1 MTTVLSAIQT
11 LKLDPTLRDDV
22 GLALV
27 PPKGDARPK
36 DVLYAMLLS
45 GQRIVTLARP
55 KRHNVHPADCHLLV
69 NTVYATK
76 AMRESGTESW
86 IPICLPKF
94 APQGF
99 VHAHVTFIDGNV
111 DGVETSLDL
120 ALVLVTGN
128 KEGFSEMSAW
138 KSHIIEKLRGSGIL
152 SRLATALNADA
163 TYSADDLAVA
173 GLRHFVFKW
182 RHNILATSPD
192 FENPYSLESE
202 AHHRLMTLY
211 SIAHDRVLGIQER
224 ERQQE
229 EEDEEMIKANGNDA
243 DASAP
248 DRGDDKGVVEG
259 SPLQGSDL
267 RPGTPPI
274 RPKSVLHYT
283 SLERSTSRKA
293 TKRPRALP
301 PSMHF
306 LATSS
311 EAVLA
316 WSTMTFELYM
326 VTSPHLSHSALVAA
340 AKAIIK
346 WIKAHE
352 HELFLISTPVF

>member
-1 MTTVLSAIQT
+1 MTLNLQ
-11 LKLDPTLRDDV
+11 
-22 GLALV
+22 
-27 PPKGDARPK
+27 
-36 DVLYAMLLS
+36 
-45 GQRIVTLARP
+45 
-55 KRHNVHPADCHLLV
+55 
-69 NTVYATK
+69 
-76 AMRESGTESW
+76 
-86 IPICLPKF
+86 
-94 APQGF
+94 
-99 VHAHVTFIDGNV
+99 
-111 DGVETSLDL
+111 
-120 ALVLVTGN
+120 
-128 KEGFSEMSAW
+128 
-138 KSHIIEKLRGSGIL
+138 KLRGSGIL

-192 FENPYSLESE
+192 FENPYSHESE

-211 SIAHDRVLGIQER
+211 SIAHDRVLGIKER
-224 ERQQE
+224 ERQQQQ
-229 EEDEEMIKANGNDA
+229 EDEEMIKANGNDA
-243 DASAP
+243 GAPAP

-259 SPLQGSDL
+259 SSSSRYQGSDF

-274 RPKSVLHYT
+274 RPSSVLHYT
-283 SLERSTSRKA
+283 SQESSTSRKA

-316 WSTMTFELYM
+316 WSTLTFELYM

-340 AKAIIK
+340 AKAIVK
-346 WIKAHE
+346 WIKAQE